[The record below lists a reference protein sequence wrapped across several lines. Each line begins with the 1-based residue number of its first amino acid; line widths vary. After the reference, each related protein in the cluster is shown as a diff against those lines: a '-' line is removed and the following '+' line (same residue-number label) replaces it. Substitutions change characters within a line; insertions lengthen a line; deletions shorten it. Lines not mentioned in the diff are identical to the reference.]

1 MEKEMIEMENSIILE
16 EILEELTENAKH
28 ISSSSLEKFAN
39 EIIKARHI
47 FVAGAGRSGFVARG
61 FANRLMHLGLEVFFV
76 GEPTTPAIEK
86 KDLLEELYPH
96 ISKFILICFRLLQ
109 SQEFFLCKITQIV
122 FAVLWVHT
130 GNFAVIV
137 NDHPV
142 F

>member
-1 MEKEMIEMENSIILE
+1 MENSIILE

-96 ISKFILICFRLLQ
+96 ISKFIFGGFRMMVEIFLLSVQ
-109 SQEFFLCKITQIV
+109 VQEKLTV
-122 FAVLWVHT
+122 
-130 GNFAVIV
+130 
-137 NDHPV
+137 
-142 F
+142 